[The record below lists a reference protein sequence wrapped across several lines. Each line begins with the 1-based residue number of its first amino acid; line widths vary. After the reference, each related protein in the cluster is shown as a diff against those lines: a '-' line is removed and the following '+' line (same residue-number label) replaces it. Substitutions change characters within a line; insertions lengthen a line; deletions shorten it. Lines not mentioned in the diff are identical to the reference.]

1 MGYKEMYEEWLN
13 NPYFDDATK
22 AELKAIEGNEKEI
35 EDRFYMDL
43 EFGTAGLRGVIG
55 AGTNRM
61 NVYTVRKATQGTC
74 KLYQQCACTGERGS
88 NCV

>member
-1 MGYKEMYEEWLN
+1 MDYKEMYQQWLD
-13 NPYFDDATK
+13 NPYFDEETK

-55 AGTNRM
+55 AGTYRK
-61 NVYTVRKATQGTC
+61 NVYTVRTATQRLA
-74 KLYQQCACTGERGS
+74 KYI
-88 NCV
+88 